1 MIELDVN
8 NLTKYYG
15 ANKIFEKISF
25 RLQTGERTGLIGQN
39 GCGKTTLM
47 KVLMGVEDSHG
58 GTISVRKG
66 TKLGYLDQIYKAGE
80 MVTVIQMLQESFE
93 NVGNLKNELSKLEEK
108 LKHITDDELDAEM
121 KNYGRLLDKYELAG
135 GYEVETEINKICQ
148 GLMIADSFRSKAF
161 EGLSGGEKTRV
172 LLAKLLLE
180 QPDVLLLDEPTNHLD
195 IESIEWLENF
205 LAEYKGTILII
216 SHDRSFL
223 DRVVNKIIEL
233 EPTMA
238 NLYDGNYS
246 DYVIEKERRF
256 ELAYKAY
263 VNNQRKIENM
273 ERQIERYR
281 IWGAMRD
288 SEVMYKRA
296 KEVEKRLDKVEVV
309 DRPNHGNTKIRL
321 NQGEIKRTGKIVL
334 TIENLEKSFLDK
346 KLFSDLS
353 FTLFYQDRLCI
364 MGGNGSGKT
373 TLLKILLKEL
383 PSDCGQFSLGAN
395 VRIGYLPQN
404 IVFDNEEL
412 TILDYFSLAHKTTQL
427 EARSEL
433 AKMLFLRDDVFK
445 KIKSLSGGEK
455 SRLKLCS
462 IIFEKV
468 NLLILDEPTNHLDID
483 SREVLEKLLS
493 SYNGTI
499 IFVSH
504 DRYFVKKVATKM
516 MIFKD
521 ANAKLYEMDYEAY
534 IEETQKEVQLI
545 LPLRKEKKPIK
556 AIAPRPEKK
565 KNNTFKIAEIEKE
578 IETLE
583 EKLDLVKIEML
594 QYNNDANKLVE
605 LCKAQE
611 ELEKQLNER
620 IDLWSNSMI

>member
-93 NVGNLKNELSKLEEK
+93 NIGNLKNELNKLEEK

-148 GLMIADSFRSKAF
+148 GLMLADSFRSKAF

-195 IESIEWLENF
+195 IESIEWLEGF

-223 DRVVNKIIEL
+223 DRVVNKVIEL

-373 TLLKILLKEL
+373 TLLKILLEEL
-383 PSDCGQFSLGAN
+383 PSDNGRFSLGTN

-404 IVFDNEEL
+404 IVFENEEL

-521 ANAKLYEMDYEAY
+521 ANVKLYEMDYDNY
-534 IEETQKEVQLI
+534 VEETKKEVQLI
-545 LPLRKEKKPIK
+545 SPLKKEKKQNK

-565 KNNTFKIAEIEKE
+565 KNNAFKIAEIEKE
-578 IETLE
+578 IEMLE
-583 EKLDLVKIEML
+583 EKIDIVKKEML

-605 LCKAQE
+605 LCKVQE
-611 ELEKQLNER
+611 GLEKQLNER
-620 IDLWSNSMI
+620 IDSWSNSMI